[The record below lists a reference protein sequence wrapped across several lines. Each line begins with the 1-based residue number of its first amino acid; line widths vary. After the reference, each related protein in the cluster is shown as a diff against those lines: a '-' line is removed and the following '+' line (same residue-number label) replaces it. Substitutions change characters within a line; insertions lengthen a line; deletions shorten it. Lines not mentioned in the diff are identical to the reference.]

1 VPEMTTSRRLLVM
14 AVLAVLYFA
23 AAKLG
28 LRLAYVNA
36 SATAVWAPT
45 GIALAALLLFGYEV
59 WPGVFVGAFAANLFT
74 AGNLETS
81 TYIAIGN
88 ALEGIAGAYLVNR
101 FAGGARAFERTRD
114 ILRFA
119 LLAGVVSTMVS
130 PTIGVASL
138 AFTGFAAWRDYVAIW
153 STWWL
158 GDAVG
163 NLVVAPALLIWS
175 ANPRIQLTRGHAV
188 KAAEAVALL
197 VCLECVCLLLFGSF
211 LPRESTHYPLEFL
224 CVPMLLWAAY
234 RFGPRATVTA
244 TIVLAAL
251 GLWGTIRGFGPF
263 AGRTP
268 NASLVLLQTFLG
280 FTSVLSLVFA
290 SVVSEH
296 RQAEALVR
304 QMAVTDSLT
313 GLVNYRRFMQEL
325 ESEIARSSRTGRT
338 FAILFIDLDHLK
350 QINDSFGHLA
360 GSRAICRVAEALRR
374 CSRHI
379 DTPARIGG
387 DEFAVIL
394 PETRETTAHELL
406 DRITA
411 ALAVDRG
418 ELSISVSAGAAEHPR
433 DGATAEALLGTAD
446 ALLYAAKAQRGVGRV
461 PTGT

>member
-1 VPEMTTSRRLLVM
+1 MTTSRRLVVM
-14 AVLAVLYFA
+14 AGLAVLYFV

-28 LRLAYVNA
+28 LQLAYVNA

-59 WPGVFVGAFAANLFT
+59 WPGVFLGAFAANLLT
-74 AGNLETS
+74 AGDLATS

-88 ALEGIAGAYLVNR
+88 SLEGIVGTYLVTR
-101 FAGGARAFERTRD
+101 FAGGAKAFERTRD
-114 ILRFA
+114 ILKFA
-119 LLAGVVSTMVS
+119 LLAGAVSTVVS
-130 PTIGVASL
+130 PTIGVTAL
-138 AFTGFAAWRDYVAIW
+138 ALRGFAAWHAYVAIW

-158 GDAVG
+158 GDSVG
-163 NLVVAPALLIWS
+163 NLVIAPALLIWS
-175 ANPRIQLTRGHAV
+175 ANPRIQLTRGHAM

-197 VCLECVCLLLFGSF
+197 VCLQCVCLLLFGSF

-224 CVPMLLWAAY
+224 CLPMLLWAAY

-244 TIVLAAL
+244 TIVLAGL

-263 AGRTP
+263 AGGTP
-268 NASLVLLQTFLG
+268 NASLVLLQTFLA

-290 SVVSEH
+290 SIVSEH
-296 RQAEALVR
+296 RRAEELVR
-304 QMAVTDSLT
+304 QMAVTDPLT

-325 ESEIARSSRTGRT
+325 ESEIARSSRTART

-350 QINDSFGHLA
+350 QINDSSGHLA
-360 GSRAICRVAEALRR
+360 GSQAIRRVADALRGS
-374 CSRHI
+374 CRHI
-379 DTPARIGG
+379 DTAARIGG

-394 PETRETTAHELL
+394 PETREATGRELL

-411 ALAVDRG
+411 GLAVDRG
-418 ELSISVSAGAAEHPR
+418 DVRISISAGAAEHPR
-433 DGATAEALLGTAD
+433 DGATAEALLSAAD
-446 ALLYAAKAQRGVGRV
+446 ALLYAAKAQRRVGRV